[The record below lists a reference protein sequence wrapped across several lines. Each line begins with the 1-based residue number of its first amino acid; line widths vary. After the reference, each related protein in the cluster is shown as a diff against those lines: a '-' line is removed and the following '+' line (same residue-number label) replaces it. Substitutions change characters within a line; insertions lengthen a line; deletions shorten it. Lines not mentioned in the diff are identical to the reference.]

1 MPAGIEIRRPD
12 GRMLFD
18 TSDIGGLVA
27 ALVVAPAGSGTTTAT
42 LGQFTGRNVVPT
54 SADAASTAGVA
65 ISYPG
70 GVPVVSV
77 PQIAGQQRFVYVQPE

>member
-27 ALVVAPAGSGTTTAT
+27 ALIEAPPGTGTTTQA
-42 LGQFTGRNVVPT
+42 LPQFAGRVVQPV
-54 SADAASTAGVA
+54 SSDQVALAGVTV
-65 ISYPG
+65 SYPG
-70 GVPVVSV
+70 GVPTVSV
-77 PQIAGQQRFVYVQPE
+77 ARIGTTRLVYVSVE